1 MQRSCVCS
9 LKACAVETTQRQGIL
24 YILAAVTGYAFL
36 PTLVKQIQAAGLPP
50 LDIATWR
57 FVFATL
63 IIWPLIA
70 LRSQRASHAPLPRLR
85 LLLLGIMMAGAALT
99 AFYGLERL
107 PASTLIVLFYTYP
120 TMVAVIS
127 LFLGERLPLQA
138 WLALALTLVGVVLT
152 VPDFGMSLEAATAEG
167 GSPLVEGVA
176 LALMNAL
183 LVAVY
188 FVLNNRM
195 LRGHTGLAQASAWV
209 ITGALLTMMA
219 VTLLRREVTLPAD
232 PSTWLYLLAL
242 AGVSTVMPIFC
253 LTFGIQKLGASKAAI
268 MGTIEPVLTILIAA
282 VVLGE
287 RMLPEQLLGGLFVL
301 LSVVLLQVPL
311 RFIVARGKRKPVVGE
326 AVQ

>member
-1 MQRSCVCS
+1 M
-9 LKACAVETTQRQGIL
+9 ETTQRQGIL
-24 YILAAVTGYAFL
+24 YILAAVVGYAFL

-57 FVFATL
+57 FVFAAV

-70 LRSQRASHAPLPRLR
+70 VRTERGLHAPLPRLR
-85 LLLLGIMMAGAALT
+85 LLLLGIIMAGMALT

-120 TMVAVIS
+120 TMVAIIS

-138 WLALALTLVGVVLT
+138 WIALALTLVGVVLT
-152 VPDFGMSLEAATAEG
+152 VPDFGTSLQIVTAEG
-167 GSPLVEGVA
+167 GSPLVEGVVMA
-176 LALMNAL
+176 LLNAL

-188 FVLNNRM
+188 YVLNSRL

-209 ITGALLTMMA
+209 ITGALLTMLVVA
-219 VTLLRREVTLPAD
+219 LLRRDIAFPAD
-232 PSTWLYLLAL
+232 LPTWLYLLAL
-242 AGVSTVMPIFC
+242 AGVSTVMPVFC

-268 MGTIEPVLTILIAA
+268 MGTVEPVLTILIAA

-287 RMLPEQLLGGLFVL
+287 RMLPIQMLGGLFIL

-311 RFIVARGKRKPVVGE
+311 RAVSLSPRRKKKAVVGE
-326 AVQ
+326 VVQ